1 MEMRAIVLCR
11 TVESF
16 AIMDMLIFM
25 CFRDMIMMDLVGHI
39 LRVSQ
44 SILRGLQRNLGLD
57 TKLMDV
63 VRIER
68 VAEYDGVAVTTKI
81 DCEAVCKHIEE
92 NDIRC
97 VVIKPHAMEAH
108 AESRV
113 S

>member
-1 MEMRAIVLCR
+1 
-11 TVESF
+11 
-16 AIMDMLIFM
+16 
-25 CFRDMIMMDLVGHI
+25 
-39 LRVSQ
+39 
-44 SILRGLQRNLGLD
+44 
-57 TKLMDV
+57 MDV